1 MVCCVCTVPVN
12 RYMADLAS
20 LPGTITHGMWSSA
33 SAGRVVRDAVGTP
46 LLSFKASFKG
56 MVLPDTS
63 LHTQVRP

>member
-1 MVCCVCTVPVN
+1 
-12 RYMADLAS
+12 MADLAS